1 MNYGFHSKF
10 YITKIMKNL
19 NPFCFIFK
27 KHFLFRNVVTQF
39 ITKNVK
45 HFYVHGKC
53 IENHCDARRH
63 WWKTKSFFVHVFSEK
78 FNIRIFRPLHTRV
91 QWAWRL
97 FLLFSLY
104 SKAIH
109 GKGSEFS
116 LLISPSVILLKQ
128 FPSSS
133 FTSYSVMG

>member
-1 MNYGFHSKF
+1 MYTVNVLRIIAMQERIGERRRV
-10 YITKIMKNL
+10 
-19 NPFCFIFK
+19 
-27 KHFLFRNVVTQF
+27 FLYMYSLKSL
-39 ITKNVK
+39 I
-45 HFYVHGKC
+45 YVYLDPC
-53 IENHCDARRH
+53 IPVFNGHDD
-63 WWKTKSFFVHVFSEK
+63 FFF
-78 FNIRIFRPLHTRV
+78 F
-91 QWAWRL
+91 
-97 FLLFSLY
+97 FSLY